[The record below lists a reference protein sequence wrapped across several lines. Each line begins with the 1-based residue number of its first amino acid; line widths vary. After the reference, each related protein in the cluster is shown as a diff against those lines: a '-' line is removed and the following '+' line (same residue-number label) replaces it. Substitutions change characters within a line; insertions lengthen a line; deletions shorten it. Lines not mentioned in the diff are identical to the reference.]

1 MLQVTTPGPGRIDDS
16 MMGFPHLLTSGL
28 APAGP
33 ALRSDLAE
41 LLRRARAHPE
51 LAWNPSTDIAEG
63 RNAHRTNLRAELA
76 IALQGPYNWLEGDV
90 QMGADGTPVMQHSVG
105 DPVDLGVRDWLA
117 VAAASGR
124 GTKLDVKDP
133 KALPGVIAA
142 VLASGIPQGRLIINV
157 GAWSTELLR
166 SIRRVL
172 PDVIVNIS
180 PAADADLTPADLVQL
195 QLAAR
200 IVGGR
205 IMFPVR
211 DDLVT
216 ADVVHALAPYGRI
229 AVWNTPGITNPGPTR
244 ADRLRELGVD
254 GMIDLRNPEGM
265 VEHLQAFVVGG
276 TAKLLGWNAVHAA
289 LDALDLL

>member
-1 MLQVTTPGPGRIDDS
+1 
-16 MMGFPHLLTSGL
+16 MMGLPHLL
-28 APAGP
+28 PAGIAP
-33 ALRSDLAE
+33 VDSSLRSDLTE
-41 LLRRARAHPE
+41 LLRRAHARPE
-51 LAWNPSTDIAEG
+51 LAWNPATDIAQG

-76 IALQGPYNWLEGDV
+76 SALEGPFDWLEGDV
-90 QMGADGTPVMQHSVG
+90 QMGADGPVMQHSIG
-105 DPVDLGVRDWLA
+105 DPVDLDVRGWLT

-142 VLASGIPQGRLIINV
+142 VVASGIPQGRLIINV
-157 GAWSTELLR
+157 GAWSTQLLQ
-166 SIRRVL
+166 SIRRAL

-180 PAADADLTPADLVQL
+180 PAADADLTPADLVQM

-200 IVGGR
+200 IVGGKV
-205 IMFPVR
+205 MFPVR

-229 AVWNTPGITNPGPTR
+229 AVWNTPGITNPGPR
-244 ADRLRELGVD
+244 RVGRLRDLGVD
-254 GMIDLRNPEGM
+254 GMIDLRNPEGA

-276 TAKLLGWNAVHAA
+276 AAKLLGWNAVHAA